1 MRLIMVW
8 LRRDAAFSGPPTILR
23 GEKPADLPVQAPTKY
38 DLIQSQ
44 DRQGGNG
51 TTRTSRHV
59 RRMSAGRPS
68 RRMDFHAGARGASS
82 ARKGAHTLPPYRQ
95 GARVKPGGFPNLRPQ
110 NQLLNSISELIDRT
124 GLSSANIEKV

>member
-82 ARKGAHTLPPYRQ
+82 ARKGRPYP
-95 GARVKPGGFPNLRPQ
+95 APIPPGGKSQTRRL
-110 NQLLNSISELIDRT
+110 SEPPASKQI
-124 GLSSANIEKV
+124 AQFHQ